1 MVMHRSR
8 ARRGRAR
15 EESIG
20 DLPTSLS
27 GIEASTRSRTRRSV
41 LAAPGPG
48 ARAPPRRLRGLSCPS
63 ATEDPAA
70 GFFLGWN
77 KPSLAR
83 TSPSLQYSGN
93 RYAKGSNSLGLHAVR
108 KGERASPQFRS
119 AGRTAYTHLSGAFD
133 LYVLSAVE
141 LSTAQSAI
149 YAATVSSAV
158 CARRVHRRRFRE
170 QSAVMCPWILCHVP
184 EADR

>member
-1 MVMHRSR
+1 MVMHRFW
-8 ARRGRAR
+8 ARRGGAR
-15 EESIG
+15 KESIG
-20 DLPTSLS
+20 DLFTSLS
-27 GIEASTRSRTRRSV
+27 GTGASTPSRSRTRRSV
-41 LAAPGPG
+41 LAVPEPG
-48 ARAPPRRLRGLSCPS
+48 ARAPPAS
-63 ATEDPAA
+63 ASGTELLVCHCGPGR
-70 GFFLGWN
+70 GFFFFRLETRA
-77 KPSLAR
+77 PV
-83 TSPSLQYSGN
+83 PYYSGN
-93 RYAKGSNSLGLHAVR
+93 RYAEGSNSLGLHAVR
-108 KGERASPQFRS
+108 EGERASPQCRS
-119 AGRTAYTHLSGAFD
+119 AGRTACAHLSGAFD

>member
-1 MVMHRSR
+1 MVMHRFW
-8 ARRGRAR
+8 ARRGGAR
-15 EESIG
+15 KESIG
-20 DLPTSLS
+20 DPFTSLS
-27 GIEASTRSRTRRSV
+27 GTGASTPSRSRTRRSV
-41 LAAPGPG
+41 LAVPEPG
-48 ARAPPRRLRGLSCPS
+48 ARAPPAS
-63 ATEDPAA
+63 ASGTELLVCHCGPGR
-70 GFFLGWN
+70 GFFFFRLETRA
-77 KPSLAR
+77 PVPYS
-83 TSPSLQYSGN
+83 TYSGN
-93 RYAKGSNSLGLHAVR
+93 RYAEGSNSLGLHAVR
-108 KGERASPQFRS
+108 EGERASPQCRS
-119 AGRTAYTHLSGAFD
+119 AGRTACAHLSGAFD